1 MSNKARKHAL
11 SAAIVSVL
19 LLFATS
25 ESLAQS
31 SSDDGNS
38 RRGKSSQ
45 KSGKAEVLYPDAARK
60 APEGKAGK
68 LASKMQKMLDLYN
81 DDKQPEARTAADA
94 IIADE
99 KANAYEKAFANQ
111 IAAQAA
117 YGQDDTAA
125 AKKYLQQAID
135 LNALDNNGHYQSMYM
150 LAQLQMQDD
159 QYAEALTTLD
169 KFLSETKAQKPEYLV
184 VKGNILYRLEKYPEA
199 IAALKQG
206 IDSAGADAKPDWQQV
221 LMAAYFDS
229 DQPAEAAKVAES
241 LLAKNPN
248 DVKLQNNMA
257 AIYMQAGQNDKAI
270 ALMEKMRAAGQLT
283 DEKQYRNLY
292 ATYLNTENKEKEAIA
307 VIEDGFKKGI
317 LKQTD
322 YQPNLALAQAYY
334 FSDQIPQAIEAYKKA
349 APLSPDGETYL
360 NLARILWQEN
370 KIGDAKQAAQ
380 KALDKGLKKPEDAK
394 KILALK
400 GG

>member
-25 ESLAQS
+25 ETLAQS
-31 SSDDGNS
+31 DSGS
-38 RRGKSSQ
+38 RRDRQSQ
-45 KSGKAEVLYPDAARK
+45 KSGKAEELYPQAERK
-60 APEGKAGK
+60 APEAKASK
-68 LASKMQKMLDLYN
+68 MASKMQKMLDLYN
-81 DDKQPEARTAADA
+81 DNKEAEARAAADA

-99 KANAYEKAFANQ
+99 KANAYERAFANQ

-117 YGQDDTAA
+117 YGQDDSAA
-125 AKKYLQQAID
+125 AKKYLQQAIEA
-135 LNALDNNGHYQSMYM
+135 NALDNNGHYQAMFM
-150 LAQLQMQDD
+150 LAQLQMQDE
-159 QYAEALTTLD
+159 QYAEALATLD
-169 KFLSETKAQKPEYLV
+169 KFLAETKAQKPEYLV
-184 VKGNILYRLEKYPEA
+184 TRGNILYRLERYPEA
-199 IAALKQG
+199 ITALKQG
-206 IDSAGADAKPDWQQV
+206 IDSAGDAAKPDWQQV

-229 DQPAEAAKVAES
+229 DKPEEAAKVAEG

-248 DVKLQNNMA
+248 DLKLQNNMA

-270 ALMEKMRAAGQLT
+270 ALLEKMRAAGQLT

-307 VIEDGFKKGI
+307 VIEDGFQKGI
-317 LKQTD
+317 LKPTD

-349 APLSPDGETYL
+349 APLSPDGETFL
-360 NLARILWQEN
+360 NLARVYWQN
-370 KIGDAKQAAQ
+370 GNIGEAKKAAQ
-380 KALDKGLKKPEDAK
+380 QALDKGLKKPEEAK